1 MIRLSRS
8 RRASTALVFGVVFL
22 GVMVLT
28 AIQITHSS
36 MSTSAA
42 LITSHRLLGQIS
54 WTRALLIQI
63 DEGVEAYLL
72 TGKGESLTPYET
84 GRRTILSALDELA
97 QLAPH
102 READVAQLRAL
113 VVQKLAITAQL
124 VQMRSTSGLDA
135 ARKLF
140 VDGNRSDVTTELDQ
154 VLNRLTNE
162 ERAAAEH
169 RAASRSFRA
178 QFEIVVVVLCGA
190 LSFSLVAL
198 AVHLL
203 RREITERKRAE
214 RAVEE
219 NASLLRAVTDG
230 TADLVYLK
238 DLEGRFRMVN
248 SSFARSVG
256 AAAEDVVGRLD
267 REVMPSAGEGVDPRT
282 SDVELART
290 GRSASFEETRVIGG
304 YARTFLSTKT
314 VQRDVDGRS
323 VGIIGIAR
331 DITDRIRAEAE
342 LRDSEQRFRA
352 LSNASPTGIWRCDR
366 HGRCTYTNPQ
376 WQRMSGLSFDQALG
390 EGWMRT
396 VHPDD
401 LTAAREIF
409 LRAARDGADFVTEIR
424 FARTDGEIR
433 WVRIRG
439 APVVSPAGDITGYV
453 GTSDDITDRRLVEE
467 SLRAANARLERQ
479 QAELQVLSEMG
490 EFLQACQGS
499 AEAYPIVAKSLAK
512 LFAGTKGWIAMI
524 SPSRNSVD
532 EVAAWGEGVA
542 PSESFAP
549 DECWALRRGKLHA
562 VLAPGDGPRCA
573 HLGDSP
579 SERYLCV
586 PMMAQGEA
594 LGVLHC
600 RVDGSPQVAG
610 ADPGR
615 HAGGIDLD
623 SGLIV
628 NAAEH
633 VALALA
639 NVNLRETL
647 RNQSIRDPLSSVY
660 NRRFMEESLDREVQR
675 AERRGWPIAL
685 IMLDL
690 DHFKSFN
697 DAYGHEAGDAIIRA
711 LGGFLQSRVRAS
723 DIVCRYGGEEFVII
737 LPESAAAQTIERA
750 ELLCRDLRG
759 TSFKVD
765 DRALGPI
772 TLSAGVAVLPDHAA
786 NATEL
791 LRAADAALY
800 RAKEDGRD
808 RVVVATPTAATSVAT
823 SSAAS

>member
-1 MIRLSRS
+1 M
-8 RRASTALVFGVVFL
+8 
-22 GVMVLT
+22 
-28 AIQITHSS
+28 
-36 MSTSAA
+36 
-42 LITSHRLLGQIS
+42 
-54 WTRALLIQI
+54 
-63 DEGVEAYLL
+63 
-72 TGKGESLTPYET
+72 
-84 GRRTILSALDELA
+84 
-97 QLAPH
+97 
-102 READVAQLRAL
+102 
-113 VVQKLAITAQL
+113 
-124 VQMRSTSGLDA
+124 
-135 ARKLF
+135 
-140 VDGNRSDVTTELDQ
+140 
-154 VLNRLTNE
+154 
-162 ERAAAEH
+162 
-169 RAASRSFRA
+169 
-178 QFEIVVVVLCGA
+178 VVVLCGA

-203 RREITERKRAE
+203 RREIADRKRAE

-219 NASLLRAVTDG
+219 NVALLRAVTDG

-248 SSFARSVG
+248 AAFARSVG
-256 AAAEDVVGRLD
+256 AAVDDVVGRLD
-267 REVMPSAGEGVDPRT
+267 REVMPSAAEGHDSRT

-290 GRSASFEETRVIGG
+290 GRAASFEETRVISG

-314 VQRDVDGRS
+314 VQRDPDGRS

-352 LSNASPTGIWRCDR
+352 LSNASPTGIWRCDS

-376 WQRMSGLSFDQALG
+376 WQRMSGLSFEQALG
-390 EGWMRT
+390 EGWMQT

-401 LTAAREIF
+401 LAAAREVF
-409 LRAARDGADFVTEIR
+409 LRAARDGAEFVSEIR
-424 FARTDGEIR
+424 FLRTDGEMR
-433 WVRIRG
+433 WVRVRG
-439 APVVSPAGDITGYV
+439 APVVSPAGEITGYV
-453 GTSDDITDRRLVEE
+453 GTSDDVTERRLVEE
-467 SLRAANARLERQ
+467 NLRAANARLERQ
-479 QAELQVLSEMG
+479 QSELQVLSEMG

-499 AEAYPIVAKSLAK
+499 AEAYPIVEKSLAK
-512 LFAGTKGWIAMI
+512 LFAGAKGWIAMI
-524 SPSRNSVD
+524 SASRNSVD
-532 EVAAWGEGVA
+532 EIAAWGEGCSR
-542 PSESFAP
+542 SESFAP

-573 HLGDSP
+573 HLGESTV
-579 SERYLCV
+579 ERYLCV

-600 RVDGSPQVAG
+600 RLDDERRGAG
-610 ADPGR
+610 APAAR
-615 HAGGIDLD
+615 VDLD
-623 SGLIV
+623 PTLVV

-675 AERRGWPIAL
+675 AQRRGWPIGL

-737 LPESAAAQTIERA
+737 LPESAATQTIERA
-750 ELLCRDLRG
+750 ELLCRDLRA

-772 TLSAGVAVLPDHAA
+772 TLSAGVAVLPDHAT
-786 NATEL
+786 NSTEL
-791 LRAADAALY
+791 LRAADTALY
-800 RAKEDGRD
+800 RAKEEGRD
-808 RVVVATPTAATSVAT
+808 RVVVAAAATAASITATIAT
-823 SSAAS
+823 S